1 MSFELIDALYRSRL
15 TVLSLLKSRG
25 YNTAPYE
32 RFSVREIELMFS
44 NDGSL
49 DFRAEKIDP
58 DDKTV
63 CHVLYYKPR
72 FKKLNEFVDELN
84 LSEEEAA
91 RSEFLVMLQDEIGPS
106 HSAAA
111 NRHWLLHKRKVHFFY
126 LYRLVNNPL
135 EHVLQPKFEIIPE
148 DKHDALLKALN
159 CTSSAQLPIMCFH
172 GDVVTRCLGL
182 VPGDI
187 VKIIRPSESAGE
199 AVVYSVCKYVA
210 EKKSL

>member
-15 TVLSLLKSRG
+15 TVLSLLKNRG
-25 YNTAPYE
+25 YNTTPYE

-44 NDGSL
+44 NDGAL
-49 DFRAEKIDP
+49 DFRAEKMNP
-58 DDKTV
+58 DDKTI

-72 FKKLNEFVDELN
+72 FKKLDDFVNDLN
-84 LSEEEAA
+84 LSEDDLG
-91 RSEFLVMLQDEIGPS
+91 RSEFFVMLQDEVGPS

-126 LYRLVNNPL
+126 LYRLVNNPMD
-135 EHVLQPKFEIIPE
+135 HVLQPKFEIVPQ

-159 CTSSAQLPIMCFH
+159 STSSAQLPIMAFH
-172 GDVVTRCLGL
+172 NDVVTRCLGL

-187 VKIIRPSESAGE
+187 VKVIRPSESVGE
-199 AVVYSVCKYVA
+199 AIVYSICKYVA
-210 EKKSL
+210 EKKAL